1 MEHFFQQLNS
11 YHDLQRKKLRELQ
24 NEIRLTVN
32 IVINV
37 IINNAV
43 RYFIIRFT
51 NVLPSSSVPD
61 AAFAFSAF
69 FATEISITSIRSV
82 SPEAIFVF
90 LIHPLLRCHTSYCL
104 HKYYSHGSHHTQIA
118 NTMIHCNLIMRN
130 QLIFAKMFARSI
142 RLTRP
147 LIVTELLYEKILLK
161 GCDRLGEIYSVLKN
175 R

>member
-1 MEHFFQQLNS
+1 MEHFFQQLKS
-11 YHDLQRKKLRELQ
+11 YHDLQRKNLRELQ
-24 NEIRLTVN
+24 NEIRLTLN
-32 IVINV
+32 IVING
-37 IINNAV
+37 IINNAI
-43 RYFIIRFT
+43 RCFIIRFR
-51 NVLPSSSVPD
+51 NVLPSSSVPV

-69 FATEISITSIRSV
+69 LATEISITSIRSV

-104 HKYYSHGSHHTQIA
+104 HKYNSHGSHHTWIA

-147 LIVTELLYEKILLK
+147 LIVTELLCKKILMK
-161 GCDRLGEIYSVLKN
+161 GLP
-175 R
+175 